1 MCCRDTLFELLAD
14 EKDMGG
20 KPGIIASL
28 HTWTKT
34 LLLHPHI
41 HCLVTGIGL
50 SSSGELKPAV
60 KDFLLPYDVI
70 KDAFA

>member
-1 MCCRDTLFELLAD
+1 
-14 EKDMGG
+14 MGG